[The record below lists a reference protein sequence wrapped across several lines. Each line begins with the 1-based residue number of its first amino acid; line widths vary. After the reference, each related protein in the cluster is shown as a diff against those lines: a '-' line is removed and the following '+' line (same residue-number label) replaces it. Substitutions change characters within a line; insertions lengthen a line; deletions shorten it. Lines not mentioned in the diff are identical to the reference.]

1 MDYLINFSEYKNQK
15 LNEITGAEIPL
26 ILILGAKMGLVTYL
40 LIKLNMIRKT
50 WFLDFISGK
59 NDLNMKQINSLDKS
73 DKKTLLSLLN
83 KLNKDKDFFNKLK
96 NLEKDFRAFRTP
108 GEVSDEIWNKEY
120 SEYLQKVQ
128 KELDPSIK
136 KILTPE
142 EYTKLNDII
151 SKIGKK

>member
-1 MDYLINFSEYKNQK
+1 MDYLISFEEFKYEK

-26 ILILGAKMGLVTYL
+26 ILLLGTKMGLVTYL

-59 NDLNMKQINSLDKS
+59 DDLNMKQINSLDKS

-96 NLEKDFRAFRTP
+96 SLEKDFRAFRTP
-108 GEVSDEIWNKEY
+108 GEVSDEVWNKEY

>member
-120 SEYLQKVQ
+120 SEYLQK
-128 KELDPSIK
+128 LDPSIK

>member
-136 KILTPE
+136 KISTTE